1 MAWGSK
7 TSATQ
12 LTAITTTEKFFDQ
25 TPTLNPYEVAHVE
38 VEANPPATPT
48 DDLTV
53 SVYGTL
59 DAATESWDETPIMQ
73 FNIDKDLADPNKA
86 SFLVSGVYKF
96 RVGVVVDGSTD
107 TYVADMSYRTNGVSA

>member
-1 MAWGSK
+1 MAWGPK
-7 TSATQ
+7 TNATQ

-25 TPTLNPYEVAHVE
+25 TPTLNPYEIAHVE

-48 DDLTV
+48 DNLQV

-59 DAATESWDETPIMQ
+59 DAATENWDDTPIMQ
-73 FNIDKDLADPNKA
+73 FDIANAPDPNKV

-96 RVGVVVDGSTD
+96 RVGVVVDGATD
-107 TYVADMSYRTNGVSA
+107 TYVADMAYRTNGVSA